1 MEKYKNLKQIRDVF
15 LNGGNVIKYLK
26 SLEGRQKNNVDD
38 ILISYDFQSGQYIK
52 TWI

>member
-26 SLEGRQKNNVDD
+26 KFRRKSK
-38 ILISYDFQSGQYIK
+38 K
-52 TWI
+52 